1 MAVESRQLSVASTE
15 TPARRTLCHV
25 NLARG
30 FRGGERQTELLVRA
44 LAGSGW
50 AQRVVARAGE
60 PLAARLRGL
69 SRVEVRECSGT
80 LGAVRAIGRPDLIH
94 VHEGRSLR
102 SAWLNSLLTGVPY
115 LMTRRVQTGPR
126 RHPFNRMLYRR
137 SAGIVAL
144 SRAIRASIQQLDPSL
159 SCVIIPS
166 ASSRLPS
173 DGTVERALL
182 DSWGGD
188 FVVGHVAALVAS
200 AKGQM
205 QIVEVARALSGSR
218 PDMRFVLVGGGPDE
232 ALLRDATRDLPNV
245 ILTGQVEDVGNYLA
259 AFDVFLLPSRHEG
272 LGSILLDALEFGLP
286 IVATRVGGIPEIV
299 EDGGNGILIEYGDL
313 EGMKTALLRL
323 AADPQLRLRISRA
336 NLEKAKAFSP
346 ERMAQ
351 SYLTLY
357 EQMTSGASSDGM

>member
-1 MAVESRQLSVASTE
+1 MAVGSRQLTVASTE
-15 TPARRTLCHV
+15 TSARRLLCHL

-60 PLAARLRGL
+60 PLAARLREL
-69 SRVEVRECSGT
+69 SNVEVRECSGA
-80 LGAVRAIGRPDLIH
+80 LAAVRVIGRPDLIH

-102 SAWLNSLLTGVPY
+102 SAWLNGMVTGAPY
-115 LMTRRVQTGPR
+115 LVTRRVQTGPR

-137 SAGIVAL
+137 AAGIVAL
-144 SRAIRASIQQLDPSL
+144 SKAVRASIQQLDPSL
-159 SCVIIPS
+159 SCVLIPS
-166 ASSRLPS
+166 ASSRLKA
-173 DGTVERALL
+173 DGTVERALR

-200 AKGQM
+200 AKGQA
-205 QIVEVARALSGSR
+205 QIVEIARALSDAR

-232 ALLRDATRDLPNV
+232 DRLRDATQDLPHV

-286 IVATRVGGIPEIV
+286 IVATRVGGIPEVV
-299 EDGGNGILIEYGDL
+299 EDGSNGILIEYGDL
-313 EGMKTALLRL
+313 AGMKAALLRL
-323 AADPQLRLRISRA
+323 ATNPELRLRIRRA
-336 NLEKAKAFSP
+336 NLEKAKLFSP

-351 SYLTLY
+351 SYLTIY
-357 EQMTSGASSDGM
+357 EQITSGATSDGM